1 MVESRPNASLKQRMN
16 LRPAPVLALGLA
28 LGAILD
34 PGPADAHPH
43 VFVTSR
49 SEVVFSPGKAITGI
63 RHAWTFDPAYSSYVT
78 QGLDLDHDGK
88 LSSQELKALAEEN
101 TESLKEFD
109 YFTFAKAN
117 GRKQAFDPPREPTMT
132 YEDGKVVMR
141 FLLPLAKPVPSSSLF
156 AVEVNDPSFFV
167 YFELVPD
174 ANAVTLSG
182 APAGCLVT
190 VSTAKGLDMSQV
202 QAMADNSFPL
212 PTGDGYS
219 NKAIVACP

>member
-1 MVESRPNASLKQRMN
+1 M
-16 LRPAPVLALGLA
+16 LAFGLA
-28 LGAILD
+28 LAAILES
-34 PGPADAHPH
+34 GPAAAHPH
-43 VFVTSR
+43 VFVTAR
-49 SEVVFSPGKAITGI
+49 SEVVFSTEKAITGI
-63 RHAWTFDPAYSSYVT
+63 RHAWTFDAAYSSYVT
-78 QGLDLDHDGK
+78 QGLDLNHDGK
-88 LSSQELKALAEEN
+88 LSADELQALAEEN

-117 GRKQAFDPPREPTMT
+117 GRKQAFDAPREPSMT

-141 FLLPLAKPVPSSSLF
+141 FLLPLAKPIPSSSLF
-156 AVEVNDPSFFV
+156 AVEVTDPSFFV

-174 ANAVTLSG
+174 AGAVTLSG
-182 APAGCLVT
+182 APASCLVT
-190 VSTAKGLDMSQV
+190 VSKAKGLDMSKL

>member
-1 MVESRPNASLKQRMN
+1 M
-16 LRPAPVLALGLA
+16 LALGLA
-28 LGAILD
+28 LAATTVDSD
-34 PGPADAHPH
+34 PAVAHPH

-49 SEVVFSPGKAITGI
+49 SEVVFSPAKAITGI

-78 QGLDLDHDGK
+78 QGLDLNHDGK
-88 LSSQELKALAEEN
+88 LSADELQALAEEN

-117 GRKQAFDPPREPTMT
+117 GRKQAFDAPREPSMT

-141 FLLPLAKPVPSSSLF
+141 FLLPLAKPVPQSSLF
-156 AVEVNDPSFFV
+156 AVEVTDPSFFV

-174 ANAVTLSG
+174 ASAVTLSG
-182 APAGCLVT
+182 APSGCLVT
-190 VSTAKGLDMSQV
+190 VSKAKGLDMSQQ